1 MLEGKKLCLITEAK
15 VVKVVK
21 MEEKTWKYSI
31 AIHLYFSEEAKVSE
45 SKDFDFT
52 DEKFLAIAFGSAT
65 VLLLILIVI
74 IVVSLVRRGHTR

>member
-1 MLEGKKLCLITEAK
+1 MATLISENGRK
-15 VVKVVK
+15 IRKCIGV
-21 MEEKTWKYSI
+21 Y
-31 AIHLYFSEEAKVSE
+31 LYFSEEAKVSE
-45 SKDFDFT
+45 SNDFDFT